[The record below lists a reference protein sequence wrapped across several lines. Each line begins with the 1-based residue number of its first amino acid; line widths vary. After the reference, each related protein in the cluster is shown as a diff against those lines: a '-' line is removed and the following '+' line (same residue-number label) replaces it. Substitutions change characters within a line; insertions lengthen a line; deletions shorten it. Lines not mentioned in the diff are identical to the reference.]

1 MLAVHVFR
9 FLIYI
14 FILSLYKIV
23 NTNLRLD
30 LKQRYNISPI
40 KSDLIKW
47 HDLLSYVL
55 LVSAADLL
63 KI

>member
-30 LKQRYNISPI
+30 FVQRYNISPI